1 MRHSIL
7 ISLMMLGFLSIA
19 PKTIAAVVKDQK
31 TTSVKALKKQKVI
44 KTTVN
49 LQPQKTSQRTTA
61 SKTKKVAKL
70 KKSSSPK
77 VSRSQKKSH
86 LSMAKNKQYW
96 SVQCING
103 FIKDN
108 YVYCSRKNVKMA
120 SLNKSKVR
128 KLASHKAAQKAT
140 PVIKR

>member
-31 TTSVKALKKQKVI
+31 TASVKALKKQKVI
-44 KTTVN
+44 KTTAN
-49 LQPQKTSQRTTA
+49 LKPQKPSQLTRA
-61 SKTKKVAKL
+61 PKTKKVAKL
-70 KKSSSPK
+70 KKSPSPK

-86 LSMAKNKQYW
+86 RSIAKNKQYW

-108 YVYCSRKNVKMA
+108 YVYCSRKNIKIA
-120 SLNKSKVR
+120 NFNKSKAR
-128 KLASHKAAQKAT
+128 KLASHKAAQKAN